1 MKKLL
6 GTVVTIL
13 VLSGVNVVKAQE
25 PQNEINLTTI
35 DCRTLLQMDGDDK
48 DSTILFFHG
57 YMTAKNNETA
67 ILVDKLGEATDNVVN
82 YCIDNPDDTLL
93 NTFIKYRPAP

>member
-6 GTVVTIL
+6 CPLVTIL
-13 VLSGVNVVKAQE
+13 VLSGISVVKAQE
-25 PQNEINLTTI
+25 PQDEINLTTI
-35 DCRTLLQMDGDDK
+35 DCRTLLQMDGDDQ

-57 YMTAKNNETA
+57 FMTAKNNESV
-67 ILVDKLGEATDNVVN
+67 ILVDKLGEATDNVIN

-93 NTFIKYRPAP
+93 NTFTKYRPAS

>member
-6 GTVVTIL
+6 CPLVTIL
-13 VLSGVNVVKAQE
+13 VLSGISVVKAQE
-25 PQNEINLTTI
+25 PQDEIDVTTI
-35 DCRTLLQMDGDDK
+35 DCRTLLQMDGDDQ

-57 YMTAKNNETA
+57 LMTAKNNESV

-82 YCIDNPDDTLL
+82 YCIDNPNDTLL
-93 NTFIKYRPAP
+93 NTFTKYRPAS

>member
-6 GTVVTIL
+6 CPLVTIL
-13 VLSGVNVVKAQE
+13 VLSGINVVNAQE
-25 PQNEINLTTI
+25 PQDEIDLNTI
-35 DCRTLLQMDGDDK
+35 DCRTLLQMDGDDQ

-57 YMTAKNNETA
+57 LMTAKNNESV
-67 ILVDKLGEATDNVVN
+67 ILVDKLGEATDNVIN

-93 NTFIKYRPAP
+93 NTFTKYRPAS

>member
-6 GTVVTIL
+6 CPLVTIL
-13 VLSGVNVVKAQE
+13 VLSGISVVKAQE
-25 PQNEINLTTI
+25 PQDEIDVTTI
-35 DCRTLLQMDGDDK
+35 DCRTLLQMDGDDQ

-57 YMTAKNNETA
+57 FMTAKNNESV

-82 YCIDNPDDTLL
+82 YCIDNPNDTLL
-93 NTFIKYRPAP
+93 NTFIKYRPAS

>member
-6 GTVVTIL
+6 CPLVTIL
-13 VLSGVNVVKAQE
+13 VLSGISVVKAQE
-25 PQNEINLTTI
+25 PQDEINLTTI
-35 DCRTLLQMDGDDK
+35 DCRTLLQMDGDDQ

-57 YMTAKNNETA
+57 FMTAKNNESV

-82 YCIDNPDDTLL
+82 YCIDNPDETLL
-93 NTFIKYRPAP
+93 NTFTKYRPAS